1 MSARVLGGRLVR
13 AEHVT
18 SFGFVMRAIKR
29 EHWESHENYPAQ
41 VLLLG
46 SHENFRQI
54 SRILVDRV
62 REFGYTAG
70 IESLYRRWK
79 SAMRGHE
86 AYEENKLYP
95 YLAKRWG
102 VSFDD
107 AEAGHEALRVRD
119 RDVLSAFVDPASPAA
134 LLDAL
139 REHDE
144 VLVEHLRYEEDLVI
158 PLLLELPGDEFRRVF
173 G

>member
-1 MSARVLGGRLVR
+1 
-13 AEHVT
+13 
-18 SFGFVMRAIKR
+18 MRAIKR
-29 EHWESHENYPAQ
+29 EHWESHKNYPKQ

-46 SHENFRQI
+46 SHENFRRI
-54 SRILVDRV
+54 SGVLVERAQ
-62 REFGYTAG
+62 EFGYGAG

-79 SAMRGHE
+79 SAMGGHE
-86 AYEENKLYP
+86 YYEERKLYP

-119 RDVLSAFVDPASPAA
+119 RDVQAAFLDPSSPTA
-134 LLDAL
+134 LVDAL
-139 REHDE
+139 VGHHD
-144 VLVEHLRYEEDLVI
+144 VLIEHLRYEEDLVI
-158 PLLLELPGDEFRRVF
+158 PLLLQLSEDEFRRTF